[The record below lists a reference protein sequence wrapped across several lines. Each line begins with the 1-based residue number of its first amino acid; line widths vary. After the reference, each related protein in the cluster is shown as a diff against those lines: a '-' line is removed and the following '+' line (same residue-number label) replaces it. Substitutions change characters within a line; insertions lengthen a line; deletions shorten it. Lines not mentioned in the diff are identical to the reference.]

1 MQYHVLG
8 KTGLS
13 VSRVIYG
20 GIVSMLDGQDLS
32 DQYVAWAIDHGINYF
47 DVAPTYGDAQKK
59 LGNSLLPYRSR
70 IYLACK
76 TTQRDA
82 ENAEAELRE
91 SMRLLHTDYFDNYQ
105 MHALTSVEEV
115 KRALQPDGCLP
126 FFAKM
131 REAGTLH
138 HLGITCHSEE
148 AALFAMENFS
158 FDTLMFPLNWHMNM
172 GYGFGSRAVQAAR
185 EKGMGILAI
194 KELIERRWKDEDERT
209 ASPWPKSW
217 CKPIDADDTELR
229 IAAMKYTLSLGVDVL
244 DPPGDFSNFSFVVSH
259 IDECLASPLND
270 QDRELLRSRYEM
282 VKDFPFFE
290 IKKAD

>member
-1 MQYHVLG
+1 MQYRILG

-47 DVAPTYGDAQKK
+47 DVAPTYGDAQEK
-59 LGNSLLPYRSR
+59 LGNSLLPYRSQV
-70 IYLACK
+70 YLACK

-82 ENAEAELRE
+82 ANAEAEMRE
-91 SMRLLHTDYFDNYQ
+91 SMHLLHTDYFDNYQ

-131 REAGTLH
+131 REEGTLR

-148 AALFAMENFS
+148 AALYAMENFP

-185 EKGMGILAI
+185 ENGMGILAI
-194 KELIERRWKDEDERT
+194 KELIERRWKDEKERT

-270 QDRELLRSRYEM
+270 QDRDLLRSRYEK

-290 IKKAD
+290 INPSR